1 MPFPRSTSASI
12 PAKTGA
18 ISAVQKRGLLGYGL
32 ALLATLATVAAMRPV
47 AEPLTAVP
55 PAPTA
60 PAYEFRPGS
69 FDGIGKWFMGREIAH
84 FMSHQGA
91 MWLER
96 EERAEEEQPND
107 LLQLLSLRPGQVVAD
122 VGAGSGYFTWRMAKQ
137 VGPTGKV
144 FATDIQPEMLLI
156 LRTNLQAR
164 GVTNVT
170 PVLGS
175 TTNVNLPANSLDLA
189 LFVDVYHECDHPKE
203 IISTLCAAL
212 RPGGWIVLV
221 EYRGEE
227 KWVPIKPLHKM
238 TSTQVDLEMSRHPL
252 RRIQHH
258 RLARQHVL
266 IYELTPATEQ
276 RSSAGVSV
284 K

>member
-1 MPFPRSTSASI
+1 LI
-12 PAKTGA
+12 
-18 ISAVQKRGLLGYGL
+18 L
-32 ALLATLATVAAMRPV
+32 AAALATGWAMPMTAQTVP
-47 AEPLTAVP
+47 TA
-55 PAPTA
+55 APTLSDTT
-60 PAYEFRPGS
+60 YEFRPGS

-96 EERAEEEQPND
+96 EEREQEERPNE
-107 LLQLLSLRPGQVVAD
+107 LLQLLDLKPGQVVAD

-175 TTNVNLPANSLDLA
+175 TTNVNLPARSIDLA

-212 RPGGWIVLV
+212 RPGGRIVLV

-238 TSTQVDLEMSRHPL
+238 TAAQVDLEMSLHPL
-252 RRIQHH
+252 SRVQHH
-258 RLARQHVL
+258 RLARQHVMIFAL
-266 IYELTPATEQ
+266 NEFPRAKAQLGSP
-276 RSSAGVSV
+276 G

>member
-1 MPFPRSTSASI
+1 MSMTA
-12 PAKTGA
+12 
-18 ISAVQKRGLLGYGL
+18 Q
-32 ALLATLATVAAMRPV
+32 TVP
-47 AEPLTAVP
+47 TA
-55 PAPTA
+55 APTLSDTT
-60 PAYEFRPGS
+60 YEFRPGS

-96 EERAEEEQPND
+96 EEREEEERPNE
-107 LLQLLSLRPGQVVAD
+107 LLQLLDLKPGQVVAD

-175 TTNVNLPANSLDLA
+175 TTNVNLPARSLDLA

-212 RPGGWIVLV
+212 RPGGRIVLV

-238 TSTQVDLEMSRHPL
+238 TATQVDLEMSLHAL
-252 RRIQHH
+252 RRVQHH
-258 RLARQHVL
+258 RLSRQHVL
-266 IYELTPATEQ
+266 IYELVSETE
-276 RSSAGVSV
+276 RGSPVGPTGKRKSPPLGRAR
-284 K
+284 